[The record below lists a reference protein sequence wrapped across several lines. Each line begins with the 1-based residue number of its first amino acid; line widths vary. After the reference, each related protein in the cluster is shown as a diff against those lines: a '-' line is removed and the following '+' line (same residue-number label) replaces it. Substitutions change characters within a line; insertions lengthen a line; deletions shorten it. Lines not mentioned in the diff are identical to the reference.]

1 MACPTAERGHM
12 EIVKL
17 TRQNLADV
25 NKSNQPFEVIG
36 KIKPAFSDG
45 IWTYTEE
52 LYDQTVLK
60 AYPNDGIDYAAYI
73 DDNDKAVF
81 LAYSDEACIGQI
93 VLKKDWNEYAFIEDI
108 CVARSARGQGVGTAL
123 IQKAAEW
130 AKNADLKG
138 LALET
143 QDIMFWRAAS
153 IRNAGLRSGLS
164 IRCCIGISAT
174 KRSRSFGI
182 CGFKSAEHYFVWGT
196 SCEKQKQYN
205 HFNNNNRDPLDRRV

>member
-1 MACPTAERGHM
+1 M

-17 TRQNLADV
+17 TRQNLSDV
-25 NKSNQPFEVIG
+25 IKANQPFEIIG

-60 AYPNDGIDYAAYI
+60 AYPNDDIDYAAYI

-81 LAYSDEACIGQI
+81 LAYSDEACVGQI

-108 CVARSARGQGVGTAL
+108 CVARSARDHGVGTAL

-143 QDIMFWRAAS
+143 QDNNVLACRFYS
-153 IRNAGLRSGLS
+153 
-164 IRCCIGISAT
+164 
-174 KRSRSFGI
+174 K
-182 CGFKSAEHYFVWGT
+182 CGFTIGAVNTMLYRNFGDEAFAIFWYLRF
-196 SCEKQKQYN
+196 
-205 HFNNNNRDPLDRRV
+205 